1 MEELLEVIK
10 VEKKLAIEYIKGR
23 KKKNIISVIT
33 IILITAFLMAV
44 SVYAYSYNEMNKKY
58 FKAFDG
64 GYHGISLD
72 INNSDLDK
80 IKNHNN
86 VEAVGLRN
94 IGYFENNMDS
104 DIEYAYYDS
113 KALSFYDLNVVEGTY
128 TNKKDEIAIDRLY
141 MEKFNKN
148 IGDKIKF
155 LDKEF
160 IITGII
166 DNRSYKVEDINFY
179 RVFISEELAKEL
191 GGKTE
196 GLIKLLKVETYEEDF
211 SNIRSLLNIE
221 EDRLVNNEGGIAASI
236 IGAEIIPYIM
246 IGLLV
251 IISGIFIIYNIF
263 NIMLVERVK
272 AIGLLLTVGF
282 TRKQIKKMVLWEAL
296 ILTIVSIPI
305 GIILGLGSAKL
316 LMITVKMEGDLR
328 FLVNPLIV
336 LGVITDI
343 ITIGTVIISVML
355 PAIKISKLS
364 PIEGTRFIN
373 FEEKNLK
380 KNIKGKNFIDSIAKG
395 NKEKNKKTNRIT
407 MISMI
412 LSITLFIVAAAI
424 FKSMSIENMTQNI
437 FIENVQV
444 DLEFGEIF
452 NESFITEDILNEVKN
467 IKDIG
472 SVTGLKVIPTK
483 KDEVVK
489 ETLVGINDKM
499 LKRAK
504 EKIALGEIDEE
515 AFKNGEGILVPMS
528 HNESP
533 YEIGEMI
540 KLKDKLGNEKEVKVI
555 GIIKEPIVNVGQRS
569 IYAYNDS
576 KIFENTNEY
585 AKILIEAKKNESK
598 LIAEKVEN
606 ITKKYKILDAPQNF
620 EDKFKEFKEEK
631 KSIESLGYVIIGV
644 IAIIG
649 LMNFINSTL
658 SEILFRRKEFG
669 MLRGVGVTDT
679 QIRKIIERESFL
691 KLKTSVIGGVIG
703 GNLLAFIT
711 VYIYKNFMGAT
722 FAVYTIPVIE
732 TIICIIIIFITLKI
746 VTFIAI
752 KKIVKDS
759 IIEQIKIED

>member
-1 MEELLEVIK
+1 MEK
-10 VEKKLAIEYIKGR
+10 RLAVQYIKGR
-23 KKKNIISVIT
+23 KKKNIVSVIT
-33 IILITAFLMAV
+33 IILVTAFLMAV
-44 SVYAYSYNEMNKKY
+44 SIYAYSYNEMNRKY
-58 FKAFDG
+58 FKALDG
-64 GYHGISLD
+64 GYHGIVVD
-72 INNSDLDK
+72 INDGDLDK

-86 VEAVGLRN
+86 VEEIGVRN
-94 IGYFENNMDS
+94 IGYFENSMES
-104 DIEYAYYDS
+104 DIEYAYYDN
-113 KALSFYDLNVVEGTY
+113 KALSFYDLEVIEGIY
-128 TNKKDEIAIDRLY
+128 SNKKDEIAIDRLY
-141 MEKFNKN
+141 MEKFNKK

-155 LDKEF
+155 LEREL

-166 DNRSYKVEDINFY
+166 DNKGYKIEDENFY
-179 RVFISEELAKEL
+179 RVFINEDLAKDL
-191 GGKTE
+191 GGKKE
-196 GLIKLLKVETYEEDF
+196 GLIKLLKAETYEDDF

-221 EDRLVNNEGGIAASI
+221 ETRLINNEGGISASI
-236 IGAEIIPYIM
+236 IGREIIPYVM

-251 IISGIFIIYNIF
+251 VISGIFIIYNIF

-296 ILTIVSIPI
+296 ILTGISIPI
-305 GIILGLGSAKL
+305 GIILGIGSAKL
-316 LMITVKMEGDLR
+316 LMITVKMDGDLR
-328 FLVNPLIV
+328 FLVNPLIF
-336 LGVITDI
+336 LGVII
-343 ITIGTVIISVML
+343 LTIGTVIISVML

-364 PIEGTRFIN
+364 PIEGTRFMN
-373 FEEKNLK
+373 LDEKKLK

-407 MISMI
+407 MVSMI

-424 FKSMSIENMTQNI
+424 FKSMSIENMAKER
-437 FIENVQV
+437 FVENVQV
-444 DLEFGEIF
+444 NLEFEEVFKG
-452 NESFITEDILNEVKN
+452 NFIKKDILDEINKINN
-467 IKDIG
+467 IGK
-472 SVTGLKVIPTK
+472 VTGLKVIESK
-483 KDEVVK
+483 KEDVVREVLIGITDEMLERAEEK
-489 ETLVGINDKM
+489 LV
-499 LKRAK
+499 
-504 EKIALGEIDEE
+504 LGEINKEE
-515 AFKNGEGILVPMS
+515 FKKGNGILVPMS

-533 YEIGEMI
+533 YDVGEVI
-540 KLKDKLGNEKEVKVI
+540 KIKDKSGNEKEVKVI
-555 GIIKEPIVNVGQRS
+555 GILKESIVNVNTRG
-569 IYAYNDS
+569 IYGYNES

-598 LIAEKVEN
+598 AIAGKVED
-606 ITKKYKILDAPQNF
+606 ITKNYKILDTPENF
-620 EDKFKEFKEEK
+620 EDSLKALKEEK
-631 KSIESLGYVIIGV
+631 RSIELLGYVIIGV

-691 KLKTSVIGGVIG
+691 KLKTSVIVGVIV
-703 GNLLAFIT
+703 GNILAFGT

-732 TIICIIIIFITLKI
+732 TIICVIIIFITLKI